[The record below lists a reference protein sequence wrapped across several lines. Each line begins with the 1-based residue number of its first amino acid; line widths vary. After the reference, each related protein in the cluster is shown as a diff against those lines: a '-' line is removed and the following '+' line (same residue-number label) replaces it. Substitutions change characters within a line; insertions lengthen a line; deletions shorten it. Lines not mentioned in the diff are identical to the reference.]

1 MSDFNSQHNRAVWFD
16 IPVEDLDR
24 ARSFYAAVL
33 GVKVH
38 KEKFDA
44 TEFCVLDH
52 RDGNGGC
59 LIREPGA
66 ITSSGGILVY
76 MNVDGRIRDA
86 VAQVERHGGKVMQA
100 VHTIGPHGC
109 RAIVRDSEGNR
120 IALHS
125 TRDA

>member
-1 MSDFNSQHNRAVWFD
+1 VTDFNSQHNRAVWFD
-16 IPVEDLDR
+16 IPVADLDR
-24 ARSFYAAVL
+24 ARLFYAAVL

-76 MNVDGRIRDA
+76 MNVDGPHSRRAGAGRAPRRQGDA
-86 VAQVERHGGKVMQA
+86 G
-100 VHTIGPHGC
+100 
-109 RAIVRDSEGNR
+109 RAYDRTAWLPRNR
-120 IALHS
+120 AG
-125 TRDA
+125 